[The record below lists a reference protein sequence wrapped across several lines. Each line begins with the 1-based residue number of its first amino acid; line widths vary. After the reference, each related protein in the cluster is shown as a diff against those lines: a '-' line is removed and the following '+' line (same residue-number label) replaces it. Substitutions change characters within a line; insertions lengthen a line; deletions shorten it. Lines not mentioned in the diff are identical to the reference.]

1 MAGINIS
8 LLSDVRDFLRGTRD
22 ASTGIEEVA
31 DSLDDLVTDAR
42 TSAGRMGDELGDETR
57 QGARD
62 AERSLERV
70 EDSFRDL
77 ADRARRETGQASD
90 ALARNTQQG
99 TSRARRDLE
108 ELGSEAR
115 QNAAETFSSF
125 DGSAQSF
132 ADGIQGTLGGIVSS
146 LGPIGAVAGA
156 AGALGIGLIMA
167 ELDKAEDRNEE
178 FRASVSEL
186 AAEYIETGKVG
197 AASVDFI
204 LDRMKQLA
212 TETEEG
218 KTNLSDLYDVA
229 QKSGSSFEDLA
240 DAYSGNTEAIDELLD
255 SGREYLKQL
264 EEQDNKNVSRT
275 RSGKQVNKTIAEQ
288 TDAQKEYVGYLEEA
302 KKTADEAA
310 AAQEHYAAAGGP
322 EMEAKAEA
330 IGSIQDAV
338 DDAAGSWEDY
348 QDKESGAVD
357 PAAYL
362 AGLQARLEAASS
374 YADNLAIAQSKL
386 DPAAYQYLVDQGID
400 FAPMLAAILAGGD
413 EMITNFNNTFT
424 TAAEAGKS
432 AVEDTLPDEF
442 DVTAKVDAD
451 TTEAETKTKE
461 TEKKPRETTV
471 KAKADTKQAET
482 DLAAVASKGRTATIT
497 AAASTYAADVALDN
511 LTATRYADIIVNLK
525 DRNGKTIEW

>member
-1 MAGINIS
+1 VAGISIS

-22 ASTGIEEVA
+22 ASTGIEEVG

-77 ADRARRETGQASD
+77 ASRARRETGEASD

-125 DGSAQSF
+125 DGSAESF

-146 LGPIGAVAGA
+146 LGPIGAAAGA
-156 AGALGIGLIMA
+156 AGAIGIGLIMA
-167 ELDKAEDRNEE
+167 AMDASEQRNEDYKE
-178 FRASVSEL
+178 SVAEL
-186 AAEYIETGKVG
+186 AAEYIETGNVG
-197 AASVDFI
+197 AASLEF
-204 LDRMKQLA
+204 LADRMKALA
-212 TETEEG
+212 TETDDG
-218 KTNLSDLYDVA
+218 KVSLSDIYDVA
-229 QKSGSSFEDLA
+229 KRSGSSFRDLA
-240 DAYSGNTEAIDELLD
+240 EAYSGSAEELAELTKRNDDYLEQLRKEADAVDTTAKGGAQKYSSLIKQIDAQEKYN
-255 SGREYLKQL
+255 GYLAEASSAAK
-264 EEQDNKNVSRT
+264 DA
-275 RSGKQVNKTIAEQ
+275 AEQ
-288 TDAQKEYVGYLEEA
+288 QAQ
-302 KKTADEAA
+302 
-310 AAQEHYAAAGGP
+310 YAAAGGP

-374 YADNLAIAQSKL
+374 YADNLAVAQSKL